1 LIGMSASFCTIV
13 LWKAFSP
20 DNGIDSVIP
29 GILVNIIFFIGSH
42 YILKQQGGW
51 VVVLGREKIE
61 SSLQR
66 KNKSRSIK
74 DFNFL
79 DFCSKNTPKSDST
92 YIFLSI
98 FCVIAIFSGVYS
110 IPLEKRLEYNE
121 IIEIISHSVLV
132 ITTAWLIYPLWP
144 PGLKNKRFIFIF
156 WLFSLFYILSFV
168 TSLQVIIS
176 DFGQFQ
182 LIVLLLSVM
191 VLSMVVRWKISLF
204 LIVLGIGASIQFF
217 KYYTGNN
224 ISANFGS
231 LQFKIL
237 YILLMIAGILI
248 AFFKPKQEHQEAT
261 EAKVDTLETEVSDL
275 NEKVVHYS
283 ERISDQEKEIERL
296 GATAQRIINNVNHE
310 LRLPVGNVMNFAEML
325 NDGLGKFNEEQ
336 LKSLSDEVYKNSNR
350 LSSMIM
356 NMLDLA
362 TLNAKKLE
370 LDKKMINLGELVE
383 DRINNCRKIYLDDK
397 KIDFVMK
404 IHPEILILVD
414 PNYMRQVVDNLVINA
429 IKFSSEGVIRV
440 ELLKK
445 GDLIEF
451 TIKDN
456 GIGIPKEELYDIFTP
471 FKMGSNTES
480 KAEGRGVGLA
490 LCKAAIEA
498 HGGTITAESSGVGAV
513 FRFVLK

>member
-1 LIGMSASFCTIV
+1 MVPGGVYDLKIKLIYVMFMVAGFAIT
-13 LWKAFSP
+13 
-20 DNGIDSVIP
+20 
-29 GILVNIIFFIGSH
+29 
-42 YILKQQGGW
+42 ILK
-51 VVVLGREKIE
+51 
-61 SSLQR
+61 S
-66 KNKSRSIK
+66 
-74 DFNFL
+74 
-79 DFCSKNTPKSDST
+79 
-92 YIFLSI
+92 
-98 FCVIAIFSGVYS
+98 
-110 IPLEKRLEYNE
+110 
-121 IIEIISHSVLV
+121 
-132 ITTAWLIYPLWP
+132 
-144 PGLKNKRFIFIF
+144 
-156 WLFSLFYILSFV
+156 
-168 TSLQVIIS
+168 
-176 DFGQFQ
+176 
-182 LIVLLLSVM
+182 
-191 VLSMVVRWKISLF
+191 
-204 LIVLGIGASIQFF
+204 
-217 KYYTGNN
+217 
-224 ISANFGS
+224 
-231 LQFKIL
+231 
-237 YILLMIAGILI
+237 
-248 AFFKPKQEHQEAT
+248 KQEYQEAT
-261 EAKVDTLETEVSDL
+261 EAKVDTLETEVLDL

-325 NDGLGKFNEEQ
+325 NDGLGKFNEQQ

-429 IKFSSEGVIRV
+429 IKFSAEGVIRV

-445 GDLIEF
+445 GGLIEF

-456 GIGIPKEELYDIFTP
+456 GIGIPKEELYDVFTP

-513 FRFVLK
+513 FRFVLR